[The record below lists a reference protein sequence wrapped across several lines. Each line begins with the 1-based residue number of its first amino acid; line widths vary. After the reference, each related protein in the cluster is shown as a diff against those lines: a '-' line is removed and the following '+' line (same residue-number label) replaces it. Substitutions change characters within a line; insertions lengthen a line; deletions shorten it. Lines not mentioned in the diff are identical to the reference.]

1 MSDQPKI
8 YVVDD
13 DQDARES
20 ATALVSQMGL
30 NVESFASA
38 EDFLDAYQG
47 YRPGC
52 LLTDHRM
59 LKMTGVELLEDLR
72 AKGVTLA
79 VIVMTAFAETELT
92 VRAIRSGAVTLLEK
106 PFSDTALFD
115 AINSALAEDRTRYA
129 EEIQKQ
135 KICVMIDALTD
146 SELGVLKLIANG
158 QTNKSVAI
166 VLEVS
171 IRTVENRR
179 SSIFEKM
186 GVASVAELVQLIMIA
201 RPDLC

>member
-1 MSDQPKI
+1 MSDQPVI

-20 ATALVSQMGL
+20 ACALISQMAL
-30 NVESFASA
+30 QVESFASA
-38 EDFLDAYQG
+38 EEFLAAYQG
-47 YRPGC
+47 YRPAC

-59 LKMTGVELLEDLR
+59 LKMTGVELLEELR
-72 AKGVTLA
+72 AKGITLA

-92 VRAIRSGAVTLLEK
+92 VRAIRGGAVTLLEK
-106 PFSDTALFD
+106 PFSDTALLN
-115 AINSALAEDRTRYA
+115 AINIALAEDRTRHA
-129 EEIQKQ
+129 ADAQKQ
-135 KICVMIDALTD
+135 QICSMIDSLTD
-146 SELGVLKLIANG
+146 SELEVLRLIANG

-166 VLEVS
+166 ALQVS

-186 GVASVAELVQLIMIA
+186 GVSSVAELVQRIMIA